1 MWISPACMLSRF
13 SHGQLCNPMDCSPPG
28 SSARGILR
36 ARILEWVVM
45 PSSRKS
51 SWPRDRSCV
60 SAAPAL
66 QADSLP
72 LSHWGYVYI
81 YLLLLEPAPAPP
93 PPLYI
98 TTEHRAELPVL
109 YSSSPPTVC
118 FTRGGACM
126 SVALSQSVSFPSRPV
141 HRSIH
146 CICTSVPA
154 LQLGPAVPVF

>member
-1 MWISPACMLSRF
+1 MPRRGAGTEGESQSNKDQFHIFHDCNELGGFKIICRLMTAVSFFYWSIIALHGCVHVCCRNKWISCMHTYLPS
-13 SHGQLCNPMDCSPPG
+13 LLDPLITPIPP
-28 SSARGILR
+28 
-36 ARILEWVVM
+36 
-45 PSSRKS
+45 
-51 SWPRDRSCV
+51 
-60 SAAPAL
+60 
-66 QADSLP
+66 
-72 LSHWGYVYI
+72 HWI
-81 YLLLLEPAPAPP
+81 S
-93 PPLYI
+93 
-98 TTEHRAELPVL
+98 TEHRAELPVL